1 MKHKTS
7 LSLKNNWYKFV
18 IADASFFALL
28 GFVLYYARKKIT
40 AYILMLQSYAGEISS
55 LSQQVAEQGIDMI
68 DKVEALSNVISPT
81 MGRLKLMIY
90 VFVPLGLLLVWCITQ
105 FVFYNVLSGKKVF
118 DWKAKMKF
126 FLVNIPLFALLLL
139 MIDLLLRQFTVD
151 IAINVNMFMV
161 SLMLIIL
168 VILMYFAQ
176 VFFSLMHDF
185 TLAKAFKK
193 SLVVSLKKIYLFF
206 PLAILNIVLFIFAF
220 IFLWDIL
227 IKIVSGTGSYLL
239 SVALLIIFSL
249 AWTSYKVFLIN
260 FIRSKSL

>member
-90 VFVPLGLLLVWCITQ
+90 IFVPLGLFLVWCITQ

-118 DWKAKMKF
+118 DWKAKTKF
-126 FLVNIPLFALLLL
+126 FLVNVPLFALLLL

-151 IAINVNMFMV
+151 IAIM
-161 SLMLIIL
+161 

-249 AWTSYKVFLIN
+249 AWTFYKVFLIN